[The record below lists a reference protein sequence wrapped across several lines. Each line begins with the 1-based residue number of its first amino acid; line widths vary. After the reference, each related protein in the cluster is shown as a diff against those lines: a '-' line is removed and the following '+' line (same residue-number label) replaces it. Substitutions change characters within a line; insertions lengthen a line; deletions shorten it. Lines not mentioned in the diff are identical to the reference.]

1 MMMGVQAAR
10 SSGCVQKDPRG
21 GSRREAWERRRFFL
35 SENDAAGHQLPGRGL
50 AALCDALPTPRL
62 HALRW
67 AARLFGGVGLIVV
80 VLVSLG
86 VGAFLLALARGP
98 IALSWLA
105 PVIVQSLDELY
116 GRRYDFALGN
126 AAIAETP
133 QGPTLVAEGLT
144 VKSQGRTIVAAPRAE
159 FSVDILGLLTGRVI
173 PKRIEALDLELR
185 LVMLPDGSLAISA
198 GADPKEAVV
207 IGPAGEKPSPTEQGA
222 ASPRLLHFAGTA
234 LRGLLDLATNPD
246 SAIGGVDHV
255 GVSHGRLV
263 IDDRALGRTI
273 RYSDLTLTLQRGAQ
287 GSRFELAATGAAR
300 RWSLIGNA
308 HGAPG
313 ARREFEA
320 RAQELTIDEL
330 SLLGGARNQT
340 FDTDAAVSA
349 HLHFALDAEDRMVD
363 ASGGVLVG
371 PGYFRLDEPDHEPI
385 LIEQALGEAR
395 WDRKNRQF
403 LFPLLKL
410 KTKEVELVGEGALAP
425 PAALDALAK
434 PATDRGDIWTGSAH
448 LVKPARFA
456 GERPGEAPLVIDR
469 GALRLSFQPADKKV
483 FVERFEA
490 SGPQINAAGALAFDS
505 KNGRHLV
512 FNLTLDN
519 TDVIAITRLT
529 PTHIGAPARLWM
541 LEHVAG
547 GAFKHAELH
556 SDVSEADFVAMRY
569 EQPPPD
575 AAVQGEG
582 EIVNGVL
589 INVLP
594 DLPAI
599 RDISARMRV
608 TGRTI
613 ALDRAS
619 GVMDTAHDRRLTL
632 SEGSFVIADSAPIPT
647 PATFDVRFSGS
658 VDTVS
663 EILSLPALARYSA
676 TPLDPAQIKGQIDG
690 RAHLA
695 FEVGEGA
702 RSDRVS
708 VQLNADAANLSVERF
723 IGAEKLESG
732 ALTIVQDHGGL
743 RVGGTARV
751 LGGQVQLDI
760 RKPVGDHAQSQA
772 QISMTL
778 DEAAR
783 AKMGYGL
790 SGVGGPV
797 VATVKTPM
805 PIGDTEAQFE
815 IDLTKASLDNA
826 LPGLS
831 KPAGKPAKASFTLIK
846 RADGM
851 TLDHFVLDAG
861 PTLMQG
867 VVELARDG
875 AFRSAKF
882 SQFRISAGDDVKL
895 EATRAPDALKL
906 VVRAANL
913 DARPILRSLGSAGVE
928 RSATGTMTKGAVS
941 FDDVDVDLKS
951 PLFSGFGKQILTNVE
966 LRWERRGNH
975 TRRFALTGH
984 FGREVLVASLEPGES
999 STPHLELSCAD
1010 AGALF
1015 SFLDLYSRMDSGSIT
1030 ASMLLAPSGRTE
1042 GELLVRDFYLKNEP
1056 AMRSLMDQ
1064 GAHRYDDKGRVRYD
1078 PESVKVQRLQAQFV
1092 WMGGKLHLRDGV
1104 MSGPEM
1110 GLSFDGYVD
1119 FAREAFDLGGS
1130 YVPFYGLNNLF
1141 SNIPLFGPIVTGGA
1155 HEGLFAL
1162 NYSVVGRIDAP
1173 TINVSPL
1180 SMLTPGL
1187 FRKIF
1192 GVMDGTA
1199 RGLELPGR

>member
-1 MMMGVQAAR
+1 M
-10 SSGCVQKDPRG
+10 
-21 GSRREAWERRRFFL
+21 
-35 SENDAAGHQLPGRGL
+35 SENDAADYELRRRGL
-50 AALCDALPTPRL
+50 GAVCDALPTLRL
-62 HALRW
+62 PHG
-67 AARLFGGVGLIVV
+67 ARRMARVYGGVGL
-80 VLVSLG
+80 VLVILVSFA
-86 VGAFLLALARGP
+86 VGAFLFALARGP
-98 IALSWLA
+98 IVLSWLA

-116 GRRYDFALGN
+116 GRRYEFGLGN
-126 AAIAETP
+126 VVLADTR
-133 QGPTLVAEGLT
+133 QGPALVAEGLT
-144 VKSQGRTIVAAPRAE
+144 VKSQGRTIIAAPRAE
-159 FSVDILGLLTGRVI
+159 FSVDFLGLLSGRVT

-207 IGPAGEKPSPTEQGA
+207 IGPASAKPAPAGA
-222 ASPRLLHFAGTA
+222 LGPDPRLLQFAGA
-234 LRGLLDLATNPD
+234 AVRGLLDFATNPE
-246 SAIGGVDHV
+246 SVIGGVDHV
-255 GVSHGRLV
+255 GVAHGRLV

-273 RYSDLTLTLQRGAQ
+273 SYSDLTLNLQRGAG
-287 GSRFELAATGAAR
+287 GSKFELAATGASR
-300 RWSLIGNA
+300 RWSLVGTA

-313 ARREFEA
+313 TRREIEA
-320 RAQELTIDEL
+320 RAQEFTIDEL
-330 SLLGGARNQT
+330 ALLGGSRNQR
-340 FDTDAAVSA
+340 FDTDAALSA
-349 HLHFALDAEDRMVD
+349 HLHLALDAEDRIVD
-363 ASGGVLVG
+363 ASGGVLAG

-395 WDRKNRQF
+395 WDRKNRHF
-403 LFPLLKL
+403 VFPVLKL
-410 KTKEVELVGEGALAP
+410 KTKEVEFVGEGTLAP
-425 PAALDALAK
+425 PAPLDSLAE
-434 PATDRGDIWTGSAH
+434 PSTAQGDVWTGSAH
-448 LVKPARFA
+448 LARPAKFA
-456 GERPGEAPLVIDR
+456 PERPGEEPLRIDR
-469 GALRLSFQPADKKV
+469 ASLRLSFHPADKKL
-483 FVERFEA
+483 FIERFEV
-490 SGPQINAAGALAFDS
+490 SGPQVDGTGALAFDWT
-505 KNGRHLV
+505 NGRHLV

-519 TDVIAITRLT
+519 TDVVAVTRLT
-529 PTHIGAPARLWM
+529 PTHIGGPVRVWL
-541 LEHVAG
+541 LEHVAA

-556 SDVSEADFVAMRY
+556 SDLSEADFVAMRY
-569 EQPPPD
+569 EQPAPD

-582 EIVNGVL
+582 EIVNGEL

-599 RDISARMRV
+599 RGLSAHVRV
-608 TGRTI
+608 TGRT
-613 ALDRAS
+613 LVVDRAS
-619 GVMDTAHDRRLTL
+619 GVMDTAHERRLTL
-632 SEGSFVIADSAPIPT
+632 SEGSFIIADNAPVPA
-647 PATFDVRFSGS
+647 PATLDLRFSGS

-663 EILSLPALARYSA
+663 EILSLPSLARYSA
-676 TPLDPAQIKGQIDG
+676 TPIDPAQIKGQIDG

-695 FEVGEGA
+695 FEVGNGA
-702 RSDRVS
+702 RPDRVN

-760 RKPVGDHAQSQA
+760 RKAAGDHAQSQA

-790 SGVGGPV
+790 PGVAGPV
-797 VATVKTPM
+797 VATVKAPM

-815 IDLTKASLDNA
+815 IDLTKASLDNT

-846 RADGM
+846 RPDGM
-851 TLDHFVLDAG
+851 TLDHFVLEAG
-861 PTLMQG
+861 ATLMQG
-867 VVELARDG
+867 VVELGRDG

-895 EATRAPDALKL
+895 EASRGPDALKL
-906 VVRAANL
+906 VVRAVNL

-928 RSATGTMTKGAVS
+928 HSTTGSMTKGAVS

-951 PLFSGFGKQILTNVE
+951 PLVSGFNKQILTNVE
-966 LRWERRGNH
+966 LRWERRGNRL
-975 TRRFALTGH
+975 RRFALSGR
-984 FGREVLVASLEPGES
+984 FGREALVAALEPGEPA
-999 STPHLELSCAD
+999 PHLELSCAD
-1010 AGALF
+1010 AGALL
-1015 SFLDLYSRMDSGSIT
+1015 SFLELYSRMESGTIN
-1030 ASMLLAPSGRTE
+1030 ANMLLAPSGRVE
-1042 GELLVRDFYLKNEP
+1042 GELQLRDFYLKNEP

-1064 GAHRYDDKGRVRYD
+1064 GAHRYDDKGRMRYD

-1092 WMGGKLHLRDGV
+1092 WTGGKLHLRDGV

-1119 FAREAFDLGGS
+1119 FAHEAFDLGGS

-1162 NYSVVGRIDAP
+1162 NYSVVGRIDSP

-1199 RGLELPGR
+1199 RGLEPPGR